1 MLHVHHGIKSKTMI
15 KNFFWSILLICFL
28 GMIIQCAKEV
38 VPEPMKEPQLL
49 AALPPCDSVYYVPV
63 FSGSMMKILP
73 KTIVPWTRS
82 GKTFWFT
89 KGYAFSI
96 VNPFNYQQDST
107 KERVVFSD
115 TVQVKYTDTFYICRK
130 VIK

>member
-1 MLHVHHGIKSKTMI
+1 MRYLIL
-15 KNFFWSILLICFL
+15 ILLLTSCIKEDKP
-28 GMIIQCAKEV
+28 IQ
-38 VPEPMKEPQLL
+38 EPVQALSMALL
-49 AALPPCDSVYYVPV
+49 PCDSVYFIPV

-82 GKTFWFT
+82 GKTFWFS
-89 KGYAFSI
+89 KGYAFSV

-115 TVQVKYTDTFYICRK
+115 TVQIKYTDTFYICRK
-130 VIK
+130 YVK